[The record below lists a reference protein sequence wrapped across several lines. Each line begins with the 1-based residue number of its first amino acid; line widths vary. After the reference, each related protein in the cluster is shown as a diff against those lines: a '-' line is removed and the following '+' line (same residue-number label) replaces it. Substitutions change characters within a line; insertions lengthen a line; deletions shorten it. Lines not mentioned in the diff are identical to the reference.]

1 MASDDDKKTVD
12 LVEHIART
20 TLYSREQARN
30 MLSMARGAGLP
41 LGVTMD
47 LISRGYGEID
57 LATAAA
63 LATRTLEGYGLGGG
77 S

>member
-12 LVEHIART
+12 LVEHIAT
-20 TLYSREQARN
+20 TTVYSREQARD
-30 MLSMARGAGLP
+30 MLRMARGVRLP
-41 LGVTMD
+41 LGLTLD
-47 LISRGYGEID
+47 LISRGYGAID

-63 LATRTLEGYGLGGG
+63 LATRTLEGYGLGRN